1 MALLKDLEYQRT
13 GLTLQYWRIETAH
26 WNYDEVFELDGVEKT
41 GVVRVTLLGYVDRA
55 ARKDKKNHVDT
66 RVIGIPMED
75 LAEAIVPWSADP
87 RGALYQMIG
96 GMPQFAG
103 AEEI

>member
-1 MALLKDLEYQRT
+1 MALLKDFEYQGT
-13 GLTLQYWRIETAH
+13 GLTLHYWRIETAH

-55 ARKDKKNHVDT
+55 ARKAKKNHVDT

-87 RGALYQMIG
+87 RDALYQVIA

-103 AEEI
+103 AEEG